1 MKPLFAVLA
10 VTALPVSAIA
20 ETVEIGTATG
30 PQAAPLNP
38 AKVVALDLSAIDTLD
53 ALGVE
58 IDGIPNITPPAYL
71 ADAFDGVATVG
82 TLFEPDFEALA
93 VMAPDVV
100 FAGGRSQTVIP
111 ALAEV
116 APTLDMTIDATKL
129 IDDAKSRITAY
140 GAIFG
145 LSPEA
150 QALTEELE
158 AALADA
164 KAMAEGKGDA
174 LILMTNGGKVS
185 AYGDK
190 SRFGWLHTAVGI
202 PEAYPDVADGRHGEA
217 VSFEF
222 IADVDPDWIFV
233 VDRSAAIG
241 QEAEAAA
248 VTLDNPLVAGTKAG
262 QNEQI
267 VYLDSAPLYLAGGGV
282 QSLNHTLSEIMTALR
297 DSNS

>member
-10 VTALPVSAIA
+10 MTALPVSAIA
-20 ETVEIGTATG
+20 ETVEIDTATG

-111 ALAEV
+111 ALTEV

-150 QALTEELE
+150 QALTQELE

-262 QNEQI
+262 QNGQI

>member
-10 VTALPVSAIA
+10 MTALPVSAIA
-20 ETVEIGTATG
+20 ETVEIDTATG

-150 QALTEELE
+150 QALTQELE

-262 QNEQI
+262 QNGQI

>member
-10 VTALPVSAIA
+10 MTALPVSAIA
-20 ETVEIGTATG
+20 ETVEIDTATG

-93 VMAPDVV
+93 VMDPDVV

-150 QALTEELE
+150 QALTQELE

-248 VTLDNPLVAGTKAG
+248 VTLDNPLVTGTKAG
-262 QNEQI
+262 QNGQI

>member
-10 VTALPVSAIA
+10 MTALPVAAYA
-20 ETVEIGTATG
+20 ETVNVETATG
-30 PQAAPLNP
+30 IKAAPVNP

-53 ALGVE
+53 ALGVD
-58 IDGIPNITPPAYL
+58 IAGIPDVTPPAYL
-71 ADAFDGVATVG
+71 AAATEGVPTVG

-93 VMAPDVV
+93 VMAPDLVI
-100 FAGGRSQTVIP
+100 AGGRSQPKVQ
-111 ALAEV
+111 ALSAV
-116 APTLDMTIDATKL
+116 APTLDMTIDAGKVMAE
-129 IDDAKSRITAY
+129 AKSRIDAY

-150 QALTEELE
+150 QALTAELD
-158 AALADA
+158 AALETA
-164 KAMAEGKGDA
+164 KSAASNKGDA

-190 SRFGWLHTAVGI
+190 SRFGWLHSEVGL
-202 PEAYPDVADGRHGEA
+202 PEAYPDVADGKHGEA

-233 VDRSAAIG
+233 IDRSAAIG

-262 QNEQI
+262 QAGHI

-282 QSLNHTLSEIMTALR
+282 QSLTHTLNQLATALNN
-297 DSNS
+297 SNS

>member
-10 VTALPVSAIA
+10 MTALPVSAIA
-20 ETVEIGTATG
+20 ETVEIDTATG

-71 ADAFDGVATVG
+71 ADAFDGVAAVG

-150 QALTEELE
+150 QALTQELE

-262 QNEQI
+262 QNGQI

>member
-10 VTALPVSAIA
+10 MTALPVSAIA
-20 ETVEIGTATG
+20 ETVEIDTATG

-111 ALAEV
+111 ALTEV

-150 QALTEELE
+150 QALTQELE
-158 AALADA
+158 AAVADA

-262 QNEQI
+262 QNGQI

>member
-10 VTALPVSAIA
+10 MTALPVSAIA
-20 ETVEIGTATG
+20 ETVEIDTATG

-111 ALAEV
+111 ALTEV

-158 AALADA
+158 AAVADA

-262 QNEQI
+262 QNGQI

-282 QSLNHTLSEIMTALR
+282 QSLNHTLFEIMTALR

>member
-1 MKPLFAVLA
+1 
-10 VTALPVSAIA
+10 
-20 ETVEIGTATG
+20 
-30 PQAAPLNP
+30 
-38 AKVVALDLSAIDTLD
+38 
-53 ALGVE
+53 
-58 IDGIPNITPPAYL
+58 
-71 ADAFDGVATVG
+71 
-82 TLFEPDFEALA
+82 
-93 VMAPDVV
+93 
-100 FAGGRSQTVIP
+100 P

-140 GAIFG
+140 GAVFG

-164 KAMAEGKGDA
+164 RAMAEGKGDA

-190 SRFGWLHTAVGI
+190 SRFGWLHTVVGI

-262 QNEQI
+262 QNGQI

>member
-10 VTALPVSAIA
+10 MTALPVSAIA
-20 ETVEIGTATG
+20 ETVEIDTATG

-93 VMAPDVV
+93 IMAPNVV

-262 QNEQI
+262 QNGQI

>member
-10 VTALPVSAIA
+10 MTALPVSAIA
-20 ETVEIGTATG
+20 ETVEIDTATG

-111 ALAEV
+111 ALTEV

-262 QNEQI
+262 QNGQI

>member
-10 VTALPVSAIA
+10 MTALPVAALA
-20 ETVEIGTATG
+20 ETVEIDTATG
-30 PQAAPLNP
+30 LQTVPLNP

-53 ALGVE
+53 ALGIE
-58 IDGIPNITPPAYL
+58 IAGIPDMTPPAYL
-71 ADAFDGVATVG
+71 SAATEGVPTVG

-93 VMAPDVV
+93 VMAPDLVI
-100 FAGGRSQTVIP
+100 AGGRSQPKVQ
-111 ALAEV
+111 ALTAV
-116 APTLDMTIDATKL
+116 APTIDMTIDAGNVMAE
-129 IDDAKSRITAY
+129 AKSRITAY

-150 QALTEELE
+150 QALTAELE
-158 AALADA
+158 AALANA
-164 KAMAEGKGDA
+164 RTAATGKGDA

-190 SRFGWLHTAVGI
+190 SRFGWLHSEVGL
-202 PEAYPDVADGRHGEA
+202 PEAYPDVADGKHGEA

-262 QNEQI
+262 QAGQI

-282 QSLNHTLSEIMTALR
+282 QSLTHTLNQLATALSA
-297 DSNS
+297 SNS

>member
-10 VTALPVSAIA
+10 MTALPVSAIA
-20 ETVEIGTATG
+20 ETVEIDTATG

-93 VMAPDVV
+93 VMDPDVV

-150 QALTEELE
+150 QALTQELE

-262 QNEQI
+262 QNGQI